1 MNDPLSDQ
9 KRAATL
15 LQREEETTYVEEA
28 IGDRLGDEASDL
40 RGDGH
45 WAASRSGVAKVS
57 KTRFAQAVLV
67 KADKGY

>member
-1 MNDPLSDQ
+1 MRVNDPLTDQ

-40 RGDGH
+40 RGDRH
-45 WAASRSGVAKVS
+45 WAASRSGVVESLENTVCSSGAG
-57 KTRFAQAVLV
+57 Q
-67 KADKGY
+67 GG